1 MPKTTFLSRAVIL
14 LPILSLAAGF
24 GQNYTIS
31 TIAGGGLPVN
41 LSGTSAS
48 LNAAGVAVDSA
59 GNVFIASSSDDIV
72 LRLDAQTGILTL
84 AAGNGTV
91 GFSGDNGLATEAQLN
106 SPGDVVVDSS
116 GNLYIADEGN
126 YRVRKVSNGVI
137 TTVAGNGTGG
147 FSGDNGP
154 AISAQFYGGAIAVD
168 STGNLYIADL
178 LNQRIREVSN
188 GVITTVAGNGTPG
201 FSGDNGPATRAQ
213 LFQPEGV
220 AVDSAGNPYIADR
233 QNNRIRKVSN
243 GVITTVAGGGAGEI
257 SVNGSPATNARLA
270 DPTAVAVDSAGNL
283 YIGDA
288 GTGRILEVSNGL
300 ITTVA
305 SSTIDNSLTGGLS
318 VDSAGNLYVA
328 TGVQISKV
336 SNGVITTVAG
346 NGTSSFSGDN
356 GPATSAQLNLVANS
370 SIALDSAG
378 NLYITDQSNERIRKV
393 SNGLI
398 ATVAGNGALIIS
410 DLGDNGPATSA
421 ELHRPSGVAV
431 DSAGNLYIADDGND
445 RIREVSNGVITT
457 VAGNGTP
464 GFSGDNGPATSA
476 QLDLIGYAGA
486 AVDSAGNLYL
496 ADNFNYRVREVSNGV
511 ITTVAGNGTPGSS
524 GDNGPAT
531 SAQLRGPAGVAVDSA
546 GNLYFE
552 DGGFIRK
559 VSNGV
564 ITTLLAK
571 WDFR

>member
-1 MPKTTFLSRAVIL
+1 
-14 LPILSLAAGF
+14 
-24 GQNYTIS
+24 
-31 TIAGGGLPVN
+31 
-41 LSGTSAS
+41 
-48 LNAAGVAVDSA
+48 
-59 GNVFIASSSDDIV
+59 
-72 LRLDAQTGILTL
+72 
-84 AAGNGTV
+84 
-91 GFSGDNGLATEAQLN
+91 
-106 SPGDVVVDSS
+106 
-116 GNLYIADEGN
+116 
-126 YRVRKVSNGVI
+126 
-137 TTVAGNGTGG
+137 
-147 FSGDNGP
+147 
-154 AISAQFYGGAIAVD
+154 
-168 STGNLYIADL
+168 
-178 LNQRIREVSN
+178 
-188 GVITTVAGNGTPG
+188 VITTVAGNGTPG

-243 GVITTVAGGGAGEI
+243 GVITTVAGGGTGEI

-288 GTGRILEVSNGL
+288 GTGGILEVSNGL

-431 DSAGNLYIADDGND
+431 DSAGNLYIADEGND